1 MHGINLT
8 VARKLEMFFGKKIV
22 LKFLEQKALKWAL
35 NEVAQVLRKI
45 SAWNY
50 FDFLFEVTVVWQ
62 LKIDCN
68 NCLWKIH
75 VLEFWEEAQNEF

>member
-45 SAWNY
+45 SA
-50 FDFLFEVTVVWQ
+50 
-62 LKIDCN
+62 
-68 NCLWKIH
+68 
-75 VLEFWEEAQNEF
+75 